1 MADIAGKRILVTGG
15 AGFIGSHIVDLLT
28 AENCRSIDVIDN
40 LSRGGR
46 ANLASAL
53 RRPNVRLVEG
63 DIRDA
68 ALMRELVG
76 ACDIVFH
83 QAALRITHCVEEP
96 RAALETMVDGT
107 FALAQL
113 CADVGVEKIIYASS
127 ASVYGMAETFP
138 ISERH
143 HTNADRTLYGVAKL
157 FGEGIFR
164 ALATPHVAL
173 RYFNVYGSRMD
184 IHGRYTEVLVRW
196 MERIEAS
203 DPPIV
208 FGDGMQTMDFIDV
221 RDVARANVLA
231 ARSEIVDEVFN
242 VASGIETSLVQL
254 AAGLAAAMGR
264 PQLGP
269 TMQASRGTTAVER
282 RVGDVEKARR
292 LLGFVPEIGLQQGL
306 LDLVT
311 WWRGQPRSKAES

>member
-1 MADIAGKRILVTGG
+1 MSSTI
-15 AGFIGSHIVDLLT
+15 F
-28 AENCRSIDVIDN
+28 
-40 LSRGGR
+40 R
-46 ANLASAL
+46 AVAAPIFASAL
-53 RRPNVRLVEG
+53 RRAKRQTRGG

-127 ASVYGMAETFP
+127 ASVYGMAETFL
-138 ISERH
+138 ISGAPPTPMPTGRS
-143 HTNADRTLYGVAKL
+143 TALPSFSAK
-157 FGEGIFR
+157 
-164 ALATPHVAL
+164 A
-173 RYFNVYGSRMD
+173 SS
-184 IHGRYTEVLVRW
+184 VRW
-196 MERIEAS
+196 RRLTSRCATSTFTVHAWTFTAGTPKSWFGGWSGSKPAIRRSCSAMACRRWTSSMSGTSRERTFLL
-203 DPPIV
+203 P
-208 FGDGMQTMDFIDV
+208 G
-221 RDVARANVLA
+221 ARLSMRCSMSPA
-231 ARSEIVDEVFN
+231 
-242 VASGIETSLVQL
+242 GIETSLVQL

-282 RVGDVEKARR
+282 RGWRR
-292 LLGFVPEIGLQQGL
+292 
-306 LDLVT
+306 
-311 WWRGQPRSKAES
+311 

>member
-1 MADIAGKRILVTGG
+1 
-15 AGFIGSHIVDLLT
+15 
-28 AENCRSIDVIDN
+28 
-40 LSRGGR
+40 
-46 ANLASAL
+46 
-53 RRPNVRLVEG
+53 
-63 DIRDA
+63 
-68 ALMRELVG
+68 
-76 ACDIVFH
+76 
-83 QAALRITHCVEEP
+83 
-96 RAALETMVDGT
+96 MVDGT

-127 ASVYGMAETFP
+127 ASVYGMAETFLFR
-138 ISERH
+138 SATY
-143 HTNADRTLYGVAKL
+143 TNADRTLYGVAKL

-164 ALATPHVAL
+164 ALATPRVAL
-173 RYFNVYGSRMD
+173 RYFNVYSSRMD
-184 IHGRYTEVLVRW
+184 IHGRYTSPGSVDGADRSQRSADRVRRW
-196 MERIEAS
+196 HA
-203 DPPIV
+203 D
-208 FGDGMQTMDFIDV
+208 DGLIDV

-292 LLGFVPEIGLQQGL
+292 LLGFVPEIGLQQEASRSG
-306 LDLVT
+306 DLVARPARS
-311 WWRGQPRSKAES
+311 WRS